1 MNLNIKKK
9 KRITNNDIVDYVK
22 VINGFTISI
31 PMISYV
37 RKKLGIT
44 VKREDSRTV
53 DAEKV
58 NRIPNEKQY
67 QAIVDA
73 MNHFKMI

>member
-1 MNLNIKKK
+1 M
-9 KRITNNDIVDYVK
+9 
-22 VINGFTISI
+22 

-73 MNHFKMI
+73 MKLFRIL